1 MTNILRPQSLSG
13 IIGQKRLCDSL
24 KITLNAS
31 KIENRAVPHIL
42 LSGRPG
48 TGKTSIALA
57 MAYDAGRKI
66 QTANAASIKSIKD
79 ILPYLMRLEELSI
92 LFVDEIHG
100 LPQLVEEFL
109 YPAIEDFKVDLVT
122 KGEAL
127 TLPLPRFTLIGATT
141 AAGELSKPL
150 RDRFQIN
157 ETLDLYTSIDISKIA
172 INNMLKLGII
182 MEARCIDY
190 ISEISRGTPRICN
203 NLLLWIKDCS
213 LSEGIKY
220 MTLDFV
226 KSCVK
231 MKGIDEKGLTIEDR
245 QYLDCLKNNKKAVGV
260 STIAATTGLS
270 KSTIENV
277 IEPYLLERQ
286 LMQRTS
292 KGRVIV

>member
-1 MTNILRPQSLSG
+1 MTNNLRPKSLG
-13 IIGQKRLCDSL
+13 GVIGQRRLCESL

-31 KIENRAVPHIL
+31 KIENRAIPHVL

-57 MAYDAGRKI
+57 MAYEAGRKI
-66 QTANAASIKSIKD
+66 QTANAASIKTIKD
-79 ILPYLMRLEELSI
+79 ILPYLMRLEDRSI

-100 LPQLVEEFL
+100 LPQSVEEFL
-109 YPAIEDFKVDLVT
+109 YPAMEDFKVDLVT

-150 RDRFQIN
+150 RDRFIIN
-157 ETLDLYTSIDISKIA
+157 ETLDLYTYLDIGQIA
-172 INNMLKLGII
+172 LNNMLKLNI
-182 MEARCIDY
+182 MMEGRCVDY

-203 NLLLWIKDCS
+203 NLLLWLKDCS
-213 LSEGIKY
+213 LSSGIKY
-220 MTLDFV
+220 LTLDFV
-226 KSCVK
+226 KKCVK
-231 MKGIDEKGLTIEDR
+231 MKGVDEKGLTIEDR
-245 QYLDCLKNNKKAVGV
+245 QYLDCLKNNKKPVGV
-260 STIAATTGLS
+260 STIAASTGLS

-286 LMQRTS
+286 LIQRTS